1 MNVRVCWVPAMLAL
15 RFFRQ
20 GNVFCCLESVTR
32 LEGKEFEAY
41 PSESSAHLPAWQ
53 HLNWSVLRPV
63 HFQVQDESEQSS
75 ALGVPAS
82 SAPPPR
88 LLRGD
93 GFGLPRLSCVFP
105 PGLRPFLGVALRAD
119 REDGALSSGLLS
131 ACRLLPLL
139 QQVRQREERQ
149 RRRAVYGAGSLRGF
163 QLLPFLQ
170 GAQ

>member
-1 MNVRVCWVPAMLAL
+1 M
-15 RFFRQ
+15 
-20 GNVFCCLESVTR
+20 ESVTR

-88 LLRGD
+88 LVRGD

-105 PGLRPFLGVALRAD
+105 PGLRPFLGVALRA
-119 REDGALSSGLLS
+119 DGALSSGLLS